1 MVETIDSL
9 PDYEAVTVDFVVL
22 GTIGTYEVVAG
33 KGFAEVG
40 VDKAVKEVAVGKTGT
55 KEAYA
60 VWAARH
66 SAAVGAVGVVADG
79 DESAGVV

>member
-9 PDYEAVTVDFVVL
+9 PDCEAGTVDFVVL
-22 GTIGTYEVVAG
+22 GMIGTYEVV
-33 KGFAEVG
+33 AEVG

-60 VWAARH
+60 VWAARY